1 MKTKY
6 FLIAIVVV
14 LGAMFN
20 VISVKAQ
27 ETQQKEDKVTL
38 KIRLQPIQTIVVTP
52 GQKTV
57 EFLYAST
64 GNYSTGAT
72 ESKADHLTVFST
84 GGFEV
89 KVQAKGD
96 FTREGT
102 GGGSIPVS
110 DVTVSAI
117 AGAGDKNV
125 GAFSQV
131 TLSTAAGSLITA
143 DKGGRDMKYT
153 VTYDNTAGGGDKY
166 IDKYIA
172 SDMTES
178 VYTTEVTY
186 TIAAK

>member
-64 GNYSTGAT
+64 GKYSTGAT

-125 GAFSQV
+125 GAQV
-131 TLSTAAGSLITA
+131 KLSTAAGSLITA
-143 DKGGRDMKYT
+143 EKGGRDMKYT